1 MQTIHLSLKASNVTN
16 ASKGKRKAGNPYAVV
31 NLSTSY
37 KRDSNKKI
45 LGKTEVVEKSLNP
58 DWVKTFTI
66 KHDPNGSAYYIT
78 IYVLDFDSN
87 DEEMG
92 SATFQL
98 PTILETKGNTKSF
111 NLPNGGSL
119 YVRAEQA
126 IGTGTLVLK
135 MSGENLKKPKGL
147 FRKSDPF
154 YQIVRRD
161 ISDKGVDY
169 KTVHR
174 SQPIVDN
181 LSPDWPEERLYLS
194 TLCYGDT
201 NRTLH
206 LSVYDYDKKH
216 GNHELMGGAE
226 FTLASLVQK
235 FKRGETSFEI
245 QKKCKVTG
253 KIILHW
259 AEITYD

>member
-1 MQTIHLSLKASNVTN
+1 MFELCNFMDKRYLFINAASFLSIRL
-16 ASKGKRKAGNPYAVV
+16 
-31 NLSTSY
+31 
-37 KRDSNKKI
+37 
-45 LGKTEVVEKSLNP
+45 
-58 DWVKTFTI
+58 
-66 KHDPNGSAYYIT
+66 
-78 IYVLDFDSN
+78 
-87 DEEMG
+87 
-92 SATFQL
+92 
-98 PTILETKGNTKSF
+98 
-111 NLPNGGSL
+111 
-119 YVRAEQA
+119 A
-126 IGTGTLVLK
+126 I
-135 MSGENLKKPKGL
+135 
-147 FRKSDPF
+147 R
-154 YQIVRRD
+154 
-161 ISDKGVDY
+161 GVDY